1 MPARK
6 KALGANVTLRDVG
19 LAAGVSY
26 QTVSRVVNDL
36 SGVSEA
42 TRKRV
47 LKAARKL
54 GYHPNRV
61 AGSLRTSRS
70 KVIGL
75 IMADIENFF
84 FAEVVGGVEA
94 EASARGYSVILANS
108 SEDLD
113 RERRAAL
120 GLMERRVDGLIIAP
134 TGGDH
139 SYLRT
144 DLPKNFPLVAI
155 NRAIDAR
162 PCGAVLTDNEPGA
175 TAAVRYLIDRGHKE
189 IGAIVASQ
197 TLMTSRERFRGYKA
211 AMDAAGLPVRP
222 EWVGTGGFTPESG
235 FLAAINILSRKD
247 RPTALFASSNRIAEG
262 VLLALQ
268 QLNLRRN
275 QDIEIVGFDNA
286 PWAKLVDPPVAVI
299 AQPAREIGQR
309 AVQMLLETIDKGGL
323 VPRTLRLAPQFIT
336 NDRPGTSSLLEMQSG
351 HAERLADGI

>member
-1 MPARK
+1 MSNRKQPATT
-6 KALGANVTLRDVG
+6 NVTLRDVG

-26 QTVSRVVNDL
+26 QTVSRVVNEL

-42 TRKRV
+42 TRRRV
-47 LKAARKL
+47 LKACRKL
-54 GYHPNRV
+54 GYRPNRV

-84 FAEVVGGVEA
+84 FTEVVGGVEA
-94 EASARGYSVILANS
+94 AASARGYSVILANS
-108 SEDLD
+108 SEDLE
-113 RERRAAL
+113 RERRVVL
-120 GLMERRVDGLIIAP
+120 DLMERRVDGLIIAP

-144 DLPKNFPLVAI
+144 EVPKSFPLVAI
-155 NRAIDAR
+155 NRAIDVR
-162 PCGAVLTDNEPGA
+162 PCGAVLNDNEAGA
-175 TAAVRYLIDRGHKE
+175 RAGIRYLIERGHKK

-211 AMDAAGLPVRP
+211 AMDAAGLRVRP
-222 EWVGTGGFTPESG
+222 EWIGTGGFAPESA
-235 FLAAINILSRKD
+235 FIAVIKILSQKD

-268 QLNLRRN
+268 HLKLRRN
-275 QDIEIVGFDNA
+275 QDIEIIGFDNA

-309 AVQMLLETIDKGGL
+309 AVQMLLATIDNPAL
-323 VPRTLRLAPQFIT
+323 AARTVRLSPQLIT
-336 NDRPGTSSLLEMQSG
+336 HEHSGTPSLLEIQG
-351 HAERLADGI
+351 DEPQRAAVGT